1 MYNERKRFVAGA
13 ICPRCEALDKIVVYS
28 LEGKDYRECVHCD
41 FKDELHFKPQKKELY
56 TRVNQ
61 VDNSEENKI
70 QIVNIMPS
78 DPKKSH

>member
-1 MYNERKRFVAGA
+1 MYKEKKRFVAGA

-28 LEGKDYRECVHCD
+28 LKGIDYRECVHCD
-41 FKDELHFKPQKKELY
+41 FKDELHFNSQKKELY

-70 QIVNIMPS
+70 QIVNIIPS
-78 DPKKSH
+78 DPKKAH